1 MPERVAVVD
10 DDPMTR
16 KVVGDVLSYA
26 GYAVE
31 AYADGASAVAAIP
44 TAPPALVL
52 LDLWM
57 PGLDGLAVCRA
68 LRADTRTAGM
78 PIVMLTGSTDEED
91 QVLGFEVG
99 ADDYITKP
107 WSVQVLLARI
117 KAALRRADHPADAL
131 QVTCG
136 PLSIHPSR
144 HEALL
149 EGKPLNLTPTEF
161 RILLALTSHPER
173 VFTRGELLG
182 EDEASGAGLRRNV
195 DVHIHTLRRKLG
207 RHHGLVDTV
216 WGSGYRLGQPAAAR
230 PPA

>member
-26 GYAVE
+26 GYVVE

-44 TAPPALVL
+44 AAPPSLVL

-144 HEALL
+144 HETLL

-161 RILLALTSHPER
+161 RILLALASHPER

-207 RHHGLVDTV
+207 RHHSLVDTV
-216 WGSGYRLGQPAAAR
+216 WGSGYRLGQPAAVR
-230 PPA
+230 PPG